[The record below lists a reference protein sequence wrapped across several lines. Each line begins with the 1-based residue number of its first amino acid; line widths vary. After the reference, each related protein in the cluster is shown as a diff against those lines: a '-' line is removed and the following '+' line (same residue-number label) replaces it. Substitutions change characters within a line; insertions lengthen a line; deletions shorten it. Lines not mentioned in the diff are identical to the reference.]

1 MHVRNDVPAV
11 SNVLV
16 WKRWRGGG
24 GEITEEEAVTLEAPI
39 ILGVPAVVLHC
50 GSAGNRW
57 TWW

>member
-24 GEITEEEAVTLEAPI
+24 EITEEEAVALEAL
-39 ILGVPAVVLHC
+39 ILGVPAVVVHC